1 MAETQKPQDELDA
14 FFAAADQSDWDE
26 LRQAALNV
34 AKNPDP
40 APNPGSLTHPAWG
53 DSFAKKQ
60 KPLVT
65 PGGTETPSEPLQP
78 PSILPPEAEEILPHI
93 LAGGSEPTPPAPAPA
108 PPPRRSAT
116 RGPATLSASTPAD
129 RGGSFL
135 TPKEEDALVVPQ
147 DLDGKFIAID
157 PNAIPGVADD
167 PDQPF
172 VLIPA
177 HVHSVMPWW
186 GWFTI
191 GLGLLMLITGVVLL
205 PGVTLGRLTARLGD
219 QNDETVRAAMRQLV
233 ISGDERTVRKLYD
246 VAASPGATLPLRL
259 RAIDTMSLIE
269 QVPEVDRALL
279 RLELSADTHE
289 QVREAA
295 IAARRQREAYR
306 TTRDV
311 Q

>member
-1 MAETQKPQDELDA
+1 MADSQKPQDDLDA

-34 AKNPDP
+34 ANKPESG
-40 APNPGSLTHPAWG
+40 PNTGGLTHPAWG
-53 DSFAKKQ
+53 DAFVKKP

-65 PGGTETPSEPLQP
+65 PGGVDADPEPQPEVPSM
-78 PSILPPEAEEILPHI
+78 LPPEAEEILPKI
-93 LAGGSEPTPPAPAPA
+93 LAAGGDKPAPSPKPA
-108 PPPRRSAT
+108 AAPRRSAT
-116 RGPATLSASTPAD
+116 RGPVPPPPARD
-129 RGGSFL
+129 EKFL
-135 TPKEEDALVVPQ
+135 TPEEEEALVAPQ
-147 DLDGKFIAID
+147 SLDGKFIAID
-157 PNAIPGVADD
+157 PSAIPGVSEDGE
-167 PDQPF
+167 QPF

-177 HVHSVMPWW
+177 NVHTFMPWW

-219 QNDETVRAAMRQLV
+219 KNDETARAAMRQLV
-233 ISGDERTVRKLYD
+233 INGDERTVRKLYD
-246 VAASPGATLPLRL
+246 VASSSDATLPLRL

-279 RLELSADTHE
+279 RLELSADTHD

-306 TTRDV
+306 TVRDD

>member
-1 MAETQKPQDELDA
+1 MADSHNPQDDLDA
-14 FFAAADQSDWDE
+14 FFDAADQSDWDE

-34 AKNPDP
+34 AKKPEP
-40 APNPGSLTHPAWG
+40 PPSHGGLTHPAWG
-53 DSFAKKQ
+53 DEFSKKS

-65 PGGTETPSEPLQP
+65 PGGDDSPSESAAEP
-78 PSILPPEAEEILPHI
+78 PSMLPPEAEAILPKI
-93 LAGGSEPTPPAPAPA
+93 LATGIND
-108 PPPRRSAT
+108 SAT
-116 RGPATLSASTPAD
+116 RGPVPPPSGRDAAFLSPQ
-129 RGGSFL
+129 
-135 TPKEEDALVVPQ
+135 EQEALVGPQ
-147 DLDGKFIAID
+147 SLDGKFIAID
-157 PNAIPGVADD
+157 PNSIPGVSDD

-177 HVHSVMPWW
+177 NVHAFMPWW

-191 GLGLLMLITGVVLL
+191 AVGLLMLITGVVLL
-205 PGVTLGRLTARLGD
+205 PGVTLGRLTSRLGD
-219 QNDETVRAAMRQLV
+219 QNDATARAAMRQLV

-246 VAASPGATLPLRL
+246 VAASPGANLPLRL

-279 RLELSADTHE
+279 RLELAADTHD

-306 TTRDV
+306 TTRDG